1 MLLQALNVLDRI
13 DLGGLGHNTPATC
26 TSSPRRLKLAAAD
39 RDAYYGDP
47 RFVTVPMD
55 ALLDRGYAAERRA
68 MIRER
73 EAWPDRPPAGVV
85 DGVPWPGPGGPAP
98 VGESPEALSA
108 ADTSY
113 VCAVDGAGNAFSA
126 TPSDGSTN
134 HPLVPGT
141 GLFCSPRGI
150 SAWTDPE
157 HPCAVAPGKRP
168 RLTPN
173 PALVVREG
181 DFVMPFGT
189 PGGDVQVQA
198 MLQVLLNVARWGMDP
213 QTAVEMPRMA
223 SYSFPSSFWPHEALP
238 GRPSAESRMDP
249 GVVPALVERGH
260 DARWWPDWTYLAGS
274 VCTIRAMRGAACSR
288 AEPIRAAPPTARAG
302 DAARESSGSG
312 SGHSRR
318 SVRYFARRSGS
329 TVTPRP
335 GPSGTWTRPPRTGK
349 GSARRSSRA

>member
-1 MLLQALNVLDRI
+1 
-13 DLGGLGHNTPATC
+13 
-26 TSSPRRLKLAAAD
+26 
-39 RDAYYGDP
+39 
-47 RFVTVPMD
+47 MD
-55 ALLDRGYAAERRA
+55 ALLDKGYAAERRA
-68 MIRER
+68 LIRER
-73 EAWPDRPPAGVV
+73 EAWPERPPPGVV
-85 DGVPWPGPGGPAP
+85 DGVSWPGPGGPALQ
-98 VGESPEALSA
+98 GDSPGALSA

-141 GLFCSPRGI
+141 GLFCSHRGI

-223 SYSFPSSFWPHEALP
+223 SYSFPSSFWPHETLP
-238 GRPSAESRMDP
+238 GRLQAESRMNP
-249 GVVPALVERGH
+249 EVVPALAELGH

-274 VCTIRAMRGAACSR
+274 VCAIRHDTRSGVLEGGADPR
-288 AEPIRAAPPTARAG
+288 RAAYAAG
-302 DAARESSGSG
+302 
-312 SGHSRR
+312 
-318 SVRYFARRSGS
+318 
-329 TVTPRP
+329 
-335 GPSGTWTRPPRTGK
+335 W
-349 GSARRSSRA
+349 